1 MRNWFKRHLA
11 ATFSAVCALL
21 IVGGL
26 VSVYAQVAQQ
36 RLAQALWLDGDT
48 GDVGSARGILISGW
62 GSGTPQ
68 FIAND
73 SDGHLQVDTLTGPGG
88 LTDDSAF
95 TPATSTVT
103 MAGFEFDDNA
113 PNPVEEGDGGAAR
126 MSANRNLYTTLRDA
140 AGNERGVNVTA
151 ANELNVLES
160 NSADIETAVQI
171 IDDWDDS
178 TSVDHA
184 KVVMAQ
190 SVPQVPT
197 AVACDDTGIVAF
209 TANASD
215 NRLTLWNTGTVD
227 VCVRFGSA
235 TGADRTTLTTCTV
248 VLGAYAGSGTPD
260 VYETPEGMRIGG
272 EVFCCDASAASS
284 LAVTAWRNP

>member
-103 MAGFEFDDNA
+103 MAG
-113 PNPVEEGDGGAAR
+113 
-126 MSANRNLYTTLRDA
+126 
-140 AGNERGVNVTA
+140 
-151 ANELNVLES
+151 
-160 NSADIETAVQI
+160 
-171 IDDWDDS
+171 
-178 TSVDHA
+178 
-184 KVVMAQ
+184 
-190 SVPQVPT
+190 
-197 AVACDDTGIVAF
+197 
-209 TANASD
+209 
-215 NRLTLWNTGTVD
+215 
-227 VCVRFGSA
+227 
-235 TGADRTTLTTCTV
+235 
-248 VLGAYAGSGTPD
+248 
-260 VYETPEGMRIGG
+260 
-272 EVFCCDASAASS
+272 
-284 LAVTAWRNP
+284 